1 MEDSVEI
8 YDSKD
13 EAIKRLHHLR
23 GVKYRN
29 SRMYT
34 VEMKEEDFYEVN
46 GCTDFIPV
54 KLIEEHKHLMN
65 ALELEVSESGFRTF
79 APNIYKFPK
88 VDEPQKVTVPKFVA
102 EWIKKYKEEGCR
114 LSHALEDVELSLYIK
129 QQEGDYTETIAKAW
143 IAYPNITVEHEKL
156 YTVEIPNPNS
166 AGGKLVLFKQQST
179 GLLILDTLN
188 PSINKPKYLH
198 LTESEIKKEF
208 EWAWQFAKE
217 VKY

>member
-1 MEDSVEI
+1 MKQ
-8 YDSKD
+8 YGNTM
-13 EAIKRLHHLR
+13 KR
-23 GVKYRN
+23 KQ
-29 SRMYT
+29 
-34 VEMKEEDFYEVN
+34 MKQNDFYEVD

-65 ALELEVSESGFRTF
+65 TLELEVAESGFRTF

-114 LSHALEDVELSLYIK
+114 LSHALEDVFDDVELSLYIK
-129 QQEGDYTETIAKAW
+129 QQEDDYTEIIAKAW
-143 IAYPNITVEHEKL
+143 LSYPNIIVEQEKL

-166 AGGKLVLFKQQST
+166 IGGKLVLFKQQST
-179 GLLILDTLN
+179 GRLILDMLN
-188 PSINKPKYLH
+188 PNINKPKYLH
-198 LTESEIKKEF
+198 LTESEIKQDF

-217 VKY
+217 VENETKI

>member
-1 MEDSVEI
+1 
-8 YDSKD
+8 
-13 EAIKRLHHLR
+13 
-23 GVKYRN
+23 
-29 SRMYT
+29 
-34 VEMKEEDFYEVN
+34 MKQNDFYEVN
-46 GCTDFIPV
+46 GCIYFIPV

-88 VDEPQKVTVPKFVA
+88 VDEPQKVTAPKFVA

-114 LSHALEDVELSLYIK
+114 LSHVLEDVELSLYIK
-129 QQEGDYTETIAKAW
+129 QQEGDYTETIDHKQKMMDELDLDSLAKAW
-143 IAYPNITVEHEKL
+143 IAYPNITVEKEKL

-166 AGGKLVLFKQQST
+166 VGGKLVLFKQKST
-179 GLLILDTLN
+179 GLLILDMLN

-217 VKY
+217 VKESEKMEMVEVE